1 MAMHPEIKKLVEAGK
16 LRNDAGEKLS
26 ALEPG
31 VFVQHKSWGFG
42 KISEWDVTLEQV
54 TIDFVAKK
62 AHLMQFPFA
71 AETLSP
77 LPAEHFLAR
86 KMTDLAGL
94 QKMALEDPR
103 SLVKLILES
112 LGGKATLAQMEQLLS
127 PEITRDEAAF
137 TKWWNAAKRVLR
149 NDGHFAIPAKK
160 VEPVQY
166 RAESV
171 SRGEALIARWNQARK
186 SKEQIAALDDV
197 LKNLEE
203 FRDTAHR
210 LTPLVTGAAMF
221 AAKAQ
226 RLDSAAALE
235 LLALAEEVAAS
246 VNLAPPQ
253 PGLSLFLRA
262 EQPRLNGLLGNQNAT
277 RLRQVLRRFPEAFGD
292 DWATQ
297 AGAILP
303 KAVGPRLAAEICRAL
318 VDLGRPDALKAAFD
332 LAIRSYT
339 VTCEMLHWLASERAT
354 EPARDFLSPELLG
367 TILSALERDTIS
379 DIRRGTKLRELLM
392 NDRELI
398 PDLVSGVPIE
408 RVRGVARQ
416 LLVSH
421 AFDELSRKS
430 LMARVIKVHPSLA
443 SLLDGAEQKKEEQPL
458 IVSWSS
464 LEQRKKEYDAL
475 VKEKIPQN
483 VKDISIAR
491 SYGDLRENFEFKSA
505 KQQQAVLQG
514 QKASLETQLANCRGT
529 NFENVDVSQVSIGT
543 VVKLRS
549 ANGEVESLTVL
560 GAWDANPEAGVMSY
574 LAPSAQ
580 ALLGHKVG
588 EIVTLNLGPQEIVEI
603 SAYANP
609 VLAAHT

>member
-42 KISEWDVTLEQV
+42 KISVWDTTLEQV
-54 TIDFVAKK
+54 TIDFVTKK
-62 AHLMQFPFA
+62 GHLMQFPFA

-77 LPAEHFLAR
+77 LPAEHILAR
-86 KMTDLAGL
+86 KMTDLAGMK
-94 QKMALEDPR
+94 KMATEDPR
-103 SLVKLILES
+103 ALVKLVLES
-112 LGGKATLAQMEQLLS
+112 LGGKATLAQIQQLLS
-127 PEITRDEAAF
+127 PEITSDEAAF
-137 TKWWNAAKRVLR
+137 TKWWNATKRVLK

-160 VEPVQY
+160 VDPLHY
-166 RAESV
+166 RAESL
-171 SRGEALIARWNQARK
+171 SLGDALLARWSQARK
-186 SKEQIAALDDV
+186 SKEQITVLDDV

-203 FRDTAHR
+203 FRDSAHR
-210 LTPLVTGAAMF
+210 LSPVIAGAASY
-221 AAKAQ
+221 ADKAQ

-235 LLALAEEVAAS
+235 LLAIAEELAAS
-246 VNLAPPQ
+246 AKLPPPQ
-253 PGLSLFLRA
+253 PGLSIFLRG
-262 EQPRLNGLLGNQNAT
+262 QQNRLNGLLGNQNAS
-277 RLRQVLRRFPEAFGD
+277 RLRQVLRRFPDAFGD

-297 AGAILP
+297 AAAILP
-303 KAVGPRLAAEICRAL
+303 KAVGPRLASEICRAL
-318 VDLGRPDALKAAFD
+318 VDLGRPDVLRSAFD

-339 VTCEMLHWLASERAT
+339 VTCEMLYWLASERAT

-392 NDRELI
+392 NDRDLI
-398 PDLVSGVPIE
+398 PDLVSGVATE

-421 AFDELSRKS
+421 GFDELSRKS

-443 SLLDGAEQKKEEQPL
+443 SLLDGTEQKKEEQHL

-464 LEQRKKEYDAL
+464 LEQRKLEYDEL
-475 VKEKIPQN
+475 VKVKIPQN

-529 NFENVDVSQVSIGT
+529 NFENVDTSQVSIGT
-543 VVKLRS
+543 VVKLRTP
-549 ANGEVESLTVL
+549 AGEVESLTIL

-580 ALLGHKVG
+580 SLMGRKVG
-588 EIVTLNLGPQEIVEI
+588 DVVALNMGPQEIVEI
-603 SAYANP
+603 SAVANP
-609 VLAAHT
+609 VLAAQT